1 MYVSTDC
8 KLYSR
13 FFSGYFRGQCWK
25 TATSYHKK
33 LVRINCL
40 ETLQRYLMIFC
51 RARCYSATASLPITP
66 WGSEEI
72 LYLAF
77 AHKETTSFRL
87 FYMGLSIIEQE
98 AEAKGSQI
106 ISDQTMAVPNTL
118 CQSKKKRV
126 RICNALS
133 LCPLEC
139 EVAGSLG
146 IHHQSADSQVH
157 SRLTL
162 PPRSAPVFPDSQCY
176 DVPRRL
182 QVLGCHVVFSLVGLE
197 PCHSSSPAYKQTQ
210 RIRENQNWSDS
221 NLFEHI
227 RRSYLML
234 VPGF

>member
-1 MYVSTDC
+1 MYTCMCRRTANYTPGFLV
-8 KLYSR
+8 
-13 FFSGYFRGQCWK
+13 
-25 TATSYHKK
+25 ATSADSVERLQ
-33 LVRINCL
+33 LVTTKSWCASTASKHCNDDPISND
-40 ETLQRYLMIFC
+40 FS
-51 RARCYSATASLPITP
+51 RARCYNATASLPITP

-72 LYLAF
+72 LYLVF

-87 FYMGLSIIEQE
+87 FFMGLSIIEQE

-162 PPRSAPVFPDSQCY
+162 PPRSVPAFPDSRCY

-182 QVLGCHVVFSLVGLE
+182 QVLDSSGMPCGLLISGFGAM
-197 PCHSSSPAYKQTQ
+197 PFKQ
-210 RIRENQNWSDS
+210 SG
-221 NLFEHI
+221 L
-227 RRSYLML
+227 
-234 VPGF
+234 